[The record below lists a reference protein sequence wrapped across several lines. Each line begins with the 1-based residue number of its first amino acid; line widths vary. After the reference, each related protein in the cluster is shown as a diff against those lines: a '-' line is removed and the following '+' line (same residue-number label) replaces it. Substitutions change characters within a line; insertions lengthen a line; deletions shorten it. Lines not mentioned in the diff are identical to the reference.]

1 MSDNKT
7 FFKKAKGGK
16 LGFSDIF
23 SDVFRRH
30 TKEENARLFL
40 AGTPLT
46 TPDAA
51 SMLSK
56 WLKPKSLSIN
66 SLKKIKPIYR
76 SGWKATT
83 VPLV

>member
-30 TKEENARLFL
+30 TKE
-40 AGTPLT
+40 
-46 TPDAA
+46 
-51 SMLSK
+51 
-56 WLKPKSLSIN
+56 
-66 SLKKIKPIYR
+66 
-76 SGWKATT
+76 
-83 VPLV
+83 

>member
-56 WLKPKSLSIN
+56 WLKP
-66 SLKKIKPIYR
+66 
-76 SGWKATT
+76 
-83 VPLV
+83 